1 MLETICGGTPGT
13 ESKQMKFEEMRE
25 SSVVTIRCLSA
36 VPVDL
41 ESLLAEVE
49 REDSINSL

>member
-1 MLETICGGTPGT
+1 MLETNLGGTPAT
-13 ESKQMKFEEMRE
+13 EGKQIKFEEMRE

-49 REDSINSL
+49 KEESSQIL